1 MLSNQTI
8 RERYNRLYKE
18 DIRMGNICSEDIPT
32 EDDFV
37 NDSYDESEYMEEYYD
52 RKYGE

>member
-1 MLSNQTI
+1 MLSSQKI

-18 DIRMGNICSEDIPT
+18 D
-32 EDDFV
+32 
-37 NDSYDESEYMEEYYD
+37 DSYDEAEYMEEYYD

>member
-8 RERYNRLYKE
+8 RGRYNRLYKE
-18 DIRMGNICSEDIPT
+18 DIRMGNCSEDIPT

-37 NDSYDESEYMEEYYD
+37 DDSYDEGEYMEEYYE
-52 RKYGE
+52 RKYLQ